1 MEDRIDESRVEDEP
15 EEMTRELWSFGKN
28 QSGQLGHGDTVDR

>member
-1 MEDRIDESRVEDEP
+1 MEDRIDESTMEDEP
-15 EEMTRELWSFGKN
+15 GEMIRELWSFGKN